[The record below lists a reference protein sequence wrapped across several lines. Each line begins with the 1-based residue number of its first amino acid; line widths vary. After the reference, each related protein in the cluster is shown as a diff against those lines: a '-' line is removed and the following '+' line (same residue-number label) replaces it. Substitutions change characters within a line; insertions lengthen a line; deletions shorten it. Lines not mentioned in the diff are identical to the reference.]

1 MNTSVINLHGTGQD
15 RQKTKN
21 DSTLLETYHL
31 VLTLG
36 TFIDKAQNGE
46 KLREKRASFIYFDG

>member
-1 MNTSVINLHGTGQD
+1 MPEKEVGFMNTSVINLHGTGQD

-36 TFIDKAQNGE
+36 TFIDKA
-46 KLREKRASFIYFDG
+46 